1 MENVRH
7 FFRDTLSGPS
17 YIIYVIVLV
26 ILIFAC
32 IGYIAENKLK
42 EKKQKDKYAEV
53 AKPGEVVKSLEETSP
68 IPVVNKTVEE
78 VNPSQTIRPNS
89 NQQIKVAPVNE
100 NVVNSVPLQPVAI
113 PPQQIQ
119 PVMEPQGGTQ
129 PVGINPIPQ
138 VTQEPVQTVNPIPQ
152 VVQESV
158 QTVTPVSQVVPVNV
172 QPVATG
178 KEQKTN

>member
-1 MENVRH
+1 MENVIH

-53 AKPGEVVKSLEETSP
+53 AKPGEVVKSLEETAP
-68 IPVVNKTVEE
+68 IPVVNSPVEE
-78 VNPSQTIRPNS
+78 VNLNQTVTPNS

-119 PVMEPQGGTQ
+119 PVMEPQVEVQ
-129 PVGINPIPQ
+129 PVGINPVSP
-138 VTQEPVQTVNPIPQ
+138 VVEEPVQSVNPIPQ
-152 VVQESV
+152 VVQEST
-158 QTVTPVSQVVPVNV
+158 QTVNPVP
-172 QPVATG
+172 
-178 KEQKTN
+178 EQKIN

>member
-1 MENVRH
+1 MENFIH

-17 YIIYVIVLV
+17 YIIYVIVLI

-53 AKPGEVVKSLEETSP
+53 AKPGEVVKSLEETAP
-68 IPVVNKTVEE
+68 IPVVNSPVEE
-78 VNPSQTIRPNS
+78 VSPNQVVTPNS

-119 PVMEPQGGTQ
+119 PVMEPQVEVQ
-129 PVGINPIPQ
+129 PVGINPVSP
-138 VTQEPVQTVNPIPQ
+138 VVEAPVQSVNPIPQ
-152 VVQESV
+152 VVQEST
-158 QTVTPVSQVVPVNV
+158 QTVNPVP
-172 QPVATG
+172 
-178 KEQKTN
+178 EQKINWLQNN

>member
-1 MENVRH
+1 MENVIH

-53 AKPGEVVKSLEETSP
+53 AKPGEVVKSLEETAP
-68 IPVVNKTVEE
+68 IPIDNNPVEE
-78 VNPSQTIRPNS
+78 VSSNQAVTPNS

-100 NVVNSVPLQPVAI
+100 NVVNSIPLQPVAI

-119 PVMEPQGGTQ
+119 PVMEPQVEVQ
-129 PVGINPIPQ
+129 PVGINPVSP
-138 VTQEPVQTVNPIPQ
+138 VVEAPVQSVNPIPQ
-152 VVQESV
+152 VVQEST
-158 QTVTPVSQVVPVNV
+158 QTVNPVP
-172 QPVATG
+172 
-178 KEQKTN
+178 EQKIN

>member
-1 MENVRH
+1 MENVIH

-53 AKPGEVVKSLEETSP
+53 AKPGEVVKSLEETAP
-68 IPVVNKTVEE
+68 IPVVNNPVEE
-78 VNPSQTIRPNS
+78 VSSNQAVIPNS

-119 PVMEPQGGTQ
+119 PVMEPQVEVQ
-129 PVGINPIPQ
+129 PVGINPVSP
-138 VTQEPVQTVNPIPQ
+138 VVESPVQSVNPIPQ
-152 VVQESV
+152 VVQEST
-158 QTVTPVSQVVPVNV
+158 QTVNPVP
-172 QPVATG
+172 
-178 KEQKTN
+178 EQKIN

>member
-1 MENVRH
+1 MENVIH

-53 AKPGEVVKSLEETSP
+53 AKPGEVVKSLEETAP
-68 IPVVNKTVEE
+68 IPVVNNPVEE
-78 VNPSQTIRPNS
+78 ENLNQAVTPNS

-119 PVMEPQGGTQ
+119 PVMEPQVEVQ
-129 PVGINPIPQ
+129 PVGINPVSP
-138 VTQEPVQTVNPIPQ
+138 VVEEPVQSVNPIPQ
-152 VVQESV
+152 VVQEST
-158 QTVTPVSQVVPVNV
+158 QTVNPVP
-172 QPVATG
+172 
-178 KEQKTN
+178 EQKIN

>member
-1 MENVRH
+1 MENVIH

-68 IPVVNKTVEE
+68 IPVVNNPVEE
-78 VNPSQTIRPNS
+78 INSNQAVTPNS

-100 NVVNSVPLQPVAI
+100 NVVNSVPLQPVVT
-113 PPQQIQ
+113 PLQPVTEPQVRIQ
-119 PVMEPQGGTQ
+119 PVGTS
-129 PVGINPIPQ
+129 PIPP

-152 VVQESV
+152 VVQETA
-158 QTVTPVSQVVPVNV
+158 QTINPVP
-172 QPVATG
+172 
-178 KEQKTN
+178 EQKTN

>member
-1 MENVRH
+1 MENVIH

-53 AKPGEVVKSLEETSP
+53 AKPGEVVKSLEETAP
-68 IPVVNKTVEE
+68 IPVVNNSVEE
-78 VNPSQTIRPNS
+78 INSNKAVTPNS

-100 NVVNSVPLQPVAI
+100 NVVNSVPLQPTAI
-113 PPQQIQ
+113 PPKQIR
-119 PVMEPQGGTQ
+119 PVMEPQVEVQ
-129 PVGINPIPQ
+129 PVGINPVSP
-138 VTQEPVQTVNPIPQ
+138 VVEAPVQSVNPIPQ
-152 VVQESV
+152 VVQEST
-158 QTVTPVSQVVPVNV
+158 QTVNPVP
-172 QPVATG
+172 
-178 KEQKTN
+178 EQKTN

>member
-1 MENVRH
+1 MENVIH

-53 AKPGEVVKSLEETSP
+53 AKPGEVVKSLEETAP
-68 IPVVNKTVEE
+68 ISVVNNSVEE
-78 VNPSQTIRPNS
+78 VNLNQAVTPNS

-119 PVMEPQGGTQ
+119 PVMEPQVEVQ
-129 PVGINPIPQ
+129 PVGINPVSP
-138 VTQEPVQTVNPIPQ
+138 VVEAPVQSVNPIPQ
-152 VVQESV
+152 VVQEST
-158 QTVTPVSQVVPVNV
+158 QTVNPVP
-172 QPVATG
+172 
-178 KEQKTN
+178 EQKIN

>member
-1 MENVRH
+1 MMENVIH

-53 AKPGEVVKSLEETSP
+53 AKPGEVVKSLEETAP
-68 IPVVNKTVEE
+68 IPVVNNPVEE
-78 VNPSQTIRPNS
+78 VNLNQAVTPNS
-89 NQQIKVAPVNE
+89 NQQIKIAPVNE
-100 NVVNSVPLQPVAI
+100 NVVNSIPLQPVTI

-119 PVMEPQGGTQ
+119 PVMEPQVEVQ
-129 PVGINPIPQ
+129 PVGINPVSP
-138 VTQEPVQTVNPIPQ
+138 VVEAPVQSVNPIPQ
-152 VVQESV
+152 VVQEST
-158 QTVTPVSQVVPVNV
+158 QTVNPVP
-172 QPVATG
+172 
-178 KEQKTN
+178 EQKIN

>member
-1 MENVRH
+1 MMENVIH

-53 AKPGEVVKSLEETSP
+53 AKPGEVVKSLEETAP
-68 IPVVNKTVEE
+68 IPVDNNPVEE
-78 VNPSQTIRPNS
+78 VSSNQAVTPNS

-119 PVMEPQGGTQ
+119 PVMEPQVEVQ
-129 PVGINPIPQ
+129 PVGINPVSP
-138 VTQEPVQTVNPIPQ
+138 VVEAPVQSVNPIPQ
-152 VVQESV
+152 VVQEST
-158 QTVTPVSQVVPVNV
+158 QTVNPVP
-172 QPVATG
+172 
-178 KEQKTN
+178 EQKIN

>member
-1 MENVRH
+1 MENVIH

-53 AKPGEVVKSLEETSP
+53 AKPGEVVKSLEETAP
-68 IPVVNKTVEE
+68 ISVVNNPVEE
-78 VNPSQTIRPNS
+78 VNLNQAVTPNS

-100 NVVNSVPLQPVAI
+100 NVVNSVPLQPVTI

-119 PVMEPQGGTQ
+119 PVMEPQVEVQ
-129 PVGINPIPQ
+129 PVGINPVSP
-138 VTQEPVQTVNPIPQ
+138 VVEEPVQSVNPIPQ
-152 VVQESV
+152 VVQEST
-158 QTVTPVSQVVPVNV
+158 QTVNPVP
-172 QPVATG
+172 
-178 KEQKTN
+178 EQKIN

>member
-1 MENVRH
+1 MENVIH

-53 AKPGEVVKSLEETSP
+53 AKPGEVVKSLEETAP
-68 IPVVNKTVEE
+68 IPVVNNPVEE
-78 VNPSQTIRPNS
+78 VNLNQAITPNS

-100 NVVNSVPLQPVAI
+100 NVVNSVPLQPVTI

-119 PVMEPQGGTQ
+119 PVMEPQVEVQ
-129 PVGINPIPQ
+129 PVGINPVSP
-138 VTQEPVQTVNPIPQ
+138 VVEAPVQSVNPIPQ
-152 VVQESV
+152 VVQEST
-158 QTVTPVSQVVPVNV
+158 QTVNPVP
-172 QPVATG
+172 
-178 KEQKTN
+178 EQKIN

>member
-1 MENVRH
+1 MENVIH

-53 AKPGEVVKSLEETSP
+53 AKPGEVVKSLEETAP
-68 IPVVNKTVEE
+68 IPVVNNPVEE
-78 VNPSQTIRPNS
+78 VSSNQVVTPNS

-119 PVMEPQGGTQ
+119 PVMEPQVEVQ
-129 PVGINPIPQ
+129 PVGINPVSP
-138 VTQEPVQTVNPIPQ
+138 VVEEPVQSVNPIPQ
-152 VVQESV
+152 VVQEST
-158 QTVTPVSQVVPVNV
+158 QTVNPVP
-172 QPVATG
+172 
-178 KEQKTN
+178 EQKIN

>member
-1 MENVRH
+1 MMENVIH

-53 AKPGEVVKSLEETSP
+53 AKPGEVVKSLEETAP
-68 IPVVNKTVEE
+68 IPVVNSPVEE
-78 VNPSQTIRPNS
+78 VNLNQAVTPNS

-100 NVVNSVPLQPVAI
+100 NVVNSIPLQPVAI

-119 PVMEPQGGTQ
+119 PVMEPQVEVQ
-129 PVGINPIPQ
+129 PVGINPVSP
-138 VTQEPVQTVNPIPQ
+138 VVEAPVQSVNPIPQ
-152 VVQESV
+152 VVQEST
-158 QTVTPVSQVVPVNV
+158 QTVNPVP
-172 QPVATG
+172 
-178 KEQKTN
+178 EQKIN

>member
-1 MENVRH
+1 MENVIH

-53 AKPGEVVKSLEETSP
+53 AKPGEVVKSLEETAP
-68 IPVVNKTVEE
+68 IPVVNNLVEE
-78 VNPSQTIRPNS
+78 VNLNQAVTPNS

-100 NVVNSVPLQPVAI
+100 NVVNSVPLQPIAI

-119 PVMEPQGGTQ
+119 PVMEPQVEVQ
-129 PVGINPIPQ
+129 PVGINPVSP
-138 VTQEPVQTVNPIPQ
+138 VVEAPVQSVNPIPQ
-152 VVQESV
+152 VVQEST
-158 QTVTPVSQVVPVNV
+158 QTVNPVP
-172 QPVATG
+172 
-178 KEQKTN
+178 EQKIN

>member
-1 MENVRH
+1 MENVIH

-53 AKPGEVVKSLEETSP
+53 AKPGEVVKSLEETAP
-68 IPVVNKTVEE
+68 IPVDNNPVEE
-78 VNPSQTIRPNS
+78 VSSNQAVTPNS

-100 NVVNSVPLQPVAI
+100 NVVNSVPLQPVTI

-119 PVMEPQGGTQ
+119 PVMEPQVEVQ
-129 PVGINPIPQ
+129 PVGINPVSP
-138 VTQEPVQTVNPIPQ
+138 VVEEPVQSVNPIPQ
-152 VVQESV
+152 VVQEST
-158 QTVTPVSQVVPVNV
+158 QTVNPVP
-172 QPVATG
+172 
-178 KEQKTN
+178 EQKIN

>member
-1 MENVRH
+1 MENVIH

-53 AKPGEVVKSLEETSP
+53 AKPGEVVKSLEETAP
-68 IPVVNKTVEE
+68 IPVVNNPVEE
-78 VNPSQTIRPNS
+78 VNLNQAVTPNS

-119 PVMEPQGGTQ
+119 PVMEPQVEVQ
-129 PVGINPIPQ
+129 PVGINPVSP
-138 VTQEPVQTVNPIPQ
+138 VAEAPVQSVNPIPQ
-152 VVQESV
+152 VVQEST
-158 QTVTPVSQVVPVNV
+158 QTVNPVP
-172 QPVATG
+172 
-178 KEQKTN
+178 EQKIN

>member
-1 MENVRH
+1 MENVIH

-53 AKPGEVVKSLEETSP
+53 AKPGEVVKSLEETAP
-68 IPVVNKTVEE
+68 IPVDNNPVEE
-78 VNPSQTIRPNS
+78 VSSNQAVTPNS

-119 PVMEPQGGTQ
+119 PVMEPQVEVQ
-129 PVGINPIPQ
+129 PVGINPVSP
-138 VTQEPVQTVNPIPQ
+138 VVEEPVQSVNPIPQ
-152 VVQESV
+152 VVQEST
-158 QTVTPVSQVVPVNV
+158 QTVNPVP
-172 QPVATG
+172 
-178 KEQKTN
+178 EQKIN

>member
-1 MENVRH
+1 MENVIH

-53 AKPGEVVKSLEETSP
+53 AKPGEVVKSLEETAP
-68 IPVVNKTVEE
+68 IPVDNNPVEE
-78 VNPSQTIRPNS
+78 VSSNQAVTPNS

-119 PVMEPQGGTQ
+119 PVMEPQVEVQ
-129 PVGINPIPQ
+129 PVGINHVSP
-138 VTQEPVQTVNPIPQ
+138 VVEEPVQSVNPIPQ
-152 VVQESV
+152 VVQEST
-158 QTVTPVSQVVPVNV
+158 QTVNPVP
-172 QPVATG
+172 
-178 KEQKTN
+178 EQKINWLQNN

>member
-1 MENVRH
+1 MENVIH

-53 AKPGEVVKSLEETSP
+53 AKPGEVIKSLEETSP
-68 IPVVNKTVEE
+68 IPVVNNPIEE
-78 VNPSQTIRPNS
+78 VNLNQAVTPNS
-89 NQQIKVAPVNE
+89 SQQIKVAPVNE

-119 PVMEPQGGTQ
+119 PVMEPQVEVQ
-129 PVGINPIPQ
+129 PVGINPVSP
-138 VTQEPVQTVNPIPQ
+138 VVEAPVQSVNPIPQ
-152 VVQESV
+152 VVQESA
-158 QTVTPVSQVVPVNV
+158 QTVNPVP
-172 QPVATG
+172 
-178 KEQKTN
+178 EQKTN

>member
-1 MENVRH
+1 MMENVIH

-53 AKPGEVVKSLEETSP
+53 AKPGEVVKSLEETAP
-68 IPVVNKTVEE
+68 IPVVNSPVEE
-78 VNPSQTIRPNS
+78 VNSNQTVTPNS

-119 PVMEPQGGTQ
+119 PVMEPQVEVQ
-129 PVGINPIPQ
+129 PVGINPVSP
-138 VTQEPVQTVNPIPQ
+138 VVEAPVQSVNPIPQ
-152 VVQESV
+152 VVQEST
-158 QTVTPVSQVVPVNV
+158 QTVNPVP
-172 QPVATG
+172 
-178 KEQKTN
+178 EQKIN

>member
-1 MENVRH
+1 MMENVIH

-53 AKPGEVVKSLEETSP
+53 AKPGEVVKSLEETAP
-68 IPVVNKTVEE
+68 IPVVNNPVEE
-78 VNPSQTIRPNS
+78 VSSNQAVTPNS

-100 NVVNSVPLQPVAI
+100 NVVNSVPLQPVTI

-119 PVMEPQGGTQ
+119 PVMEPQVEVQ
-129 PVGINPIPQ
+129 PVGINPVSP
-138 VTQEPVQTVNPIPQ
+138 VVEEPVQSVNPIPQ
-152 VVQESV
+152 VVQEST
-158 QTVTPVSQVVPVNV
+158 QTVNPVP
-172 QPVATG
+172 
-178 KEQKTN
+178 EQKIN

>member
-1 MENVRH
+1 MENVIH

-53 AKPGEVVKSLEETSP
+53 AKPGEVVKSLEETAP
-68 IPVVNKTVEE
+68 IPVVNNPVEE
-78 VNPSQTIRPNS
+78 VNLNQAITPNS

-100 NVVNSVPLQPVAI
+100 NVVNSVPLQPVTI

-119 PVMEPQGGTQ
+119 PVMEPQVEVQ
-129 PVGINPIPQ
+129 PVGINPVSP
-138 VTQEPVQTVNPIPQ
+138 VVEAPVQSVNPVPQ
-152 VVQESV
+152 VVQEST
-158 QTVTPVSQVVPVNV
+158 QTVNPVP
-172 QPVATG
+172 
-178 KEQKTN
+178 EQKTN

>member
-1 MENVRH
+1 MENVIH

-53 AKPGEVVKSLEETSP
+53 AKPGEVVKSLEETAP
-68 IPVVNKTVEE
+68 IPVVNNPVEE
-78 VNPSQTIRPNS
+78 VNSNQAVTTNS

-119 PVMEPQGGTQ
+119 PVMEPQVEVQ
-129 PVGINPIPQ
+129 PVGINPVSP
-138 VTQEPVQTVNPIPQ
+138 VVEAPVQSVNPIPQ
-152 VVQESV
+152 VVQEST
-158 QTVTPVSQVVPVNV
+158 QTVNPVP
-172 QPVATG
+172 
-178 KEQKTN
+178 EQKIN

>member
-1 MENVRH
+1 MKENVIH

-53 AKPGEVVKSLEETSP
+53 AKPGEVVKSLEETAP
-68 IPVVNKTVEE
+68 IPVDNNPVEE
-78 VNPSQTIRPNS
+78 VSSNQAVTPNS

-119 PVMEPQGGTQ
+119 PVMEPQVEVQ
-129 PVGINPIPQ
+129 PVGINPVSP
-138 VTQEPVQTVNPIPQ
+138 VVEAPVQSVNPIPQ
-152 VVQESV
+152 VVQEST
-158 QTVTPVSQVVPVNV
+158 QTVNPVP
-172 QPVATG
+172 
-178 KEQKTN
+178 EQKIN

>member
-1 MENVRH
+1 MENIIH

-68 IPVVNKTVEE
+68 IPVVNNPVEE
-78 VNPSQTIRPNS
+78 VNSTQAVTPNS

-119 PVMEPQGGTQ
+119 PVTEPQVGIQ
-129 PVGINPIPQ
+129 PVGISPIPP

-152 VVQESV
+152 VVQETA
-158 QTVTPVSQVVPVNV
+158 QTINPVP
-172 QPVATG
+172 
-178 KEQKTN
+178 EQKTN

>member
-1 MENVRH
+1 MENVIH

-53 AKPGEVVKSLEETSP
+53 AKPGEVVKSLEETAP
-68 IPVVNKTVEE
+68 IPVDNNPVEE
-78 VNPSQTIRPNS
+78 VSSNQAVTPNS

-119 PVMEPQGGTQ
+119 PVMEPQVEVQ
-129 PVGINPIPQ
+129 PVGINPVSP
-138 VTQEPVQTVNPIPQ
+138 VVEAPVQSVNPIPQ
-152 VVQESV
+152 VVQEST
-158 QTVTPVSQVVPVNV
+158 QTVNPVP
-172 QPVATG
+172 
-178 KEQKTN
+178 EQKINWLQNN

>member
-1 MENVRH
+1 MENIIH

-68 IPVVNKTVEE
+68 IPVVNNPVEE
-78 VNPSQTIRPNS
+78 VNSTQAVTPNS

-100 NVVNSVPLQPVAI
+100 NVVNSVPLQPVVT
-113 PPQQIQ
+113 PLQPIQ
-119 PVMEPQGGTQ
+119 PVTEPQVGIQ
-129 PVGINPIPQ
+129 PVGTSPIPT

-152 VVQESV
+152 VVQETA
-158 QTVTPVSQVVPVNV
+158 QTINPVP
-172 QPVATG
+172 
-178 KEQKTN
+178 EQKTN

>member
-1 MENVRH
+1 MENVIH

-53 AKPGEVVKSLEETSP
+53 AKPGEVVKSLEETAP
-68 IPVVNKTVEE
+68 IPVGNNPVEE
-78 VNPSQTIRPNS
+78 VSSNQAVTPNS

-119 PVMEPQGGTQ
+119 PVMEPQVEVQ
-129 PVGINPIPQ
+129 PVGINPVSP
-138 VTQEPVQTVNPIPQ
+138 VVEAPVQSVNPIPPTSCSR
-152 VVQESV
+152 VYPNS
-158 QTVTPVSQVVPVNV
+158 
-172 QPVATG
+172 
-178 KEQKTN
+178 

>member
-1 MENVRH
+1 MENVIH

-68 IPVVNKTVEE
+68 IPVVNKPVEE
-78 VNPSQTIRPNS
+78 VIPSQTVRPNS

-119 PVMEPQGGTQ
+119 PVMELQTNQ
-129 PVGINPIPQ
+129 Q
-138 VTQEPVQTVNPIPQ
+138 PVQTVNPIPQ

>member
-1 MENVRH
+1 MENVIH

-53 AKPGEVVKSLEETSP
+53 AKPGEVVKSLEETAP
-68 IPVVNKTVEE
+68 IPVDNNPVEE
-78 VNPSQTIRPNS
+78 VSSNQAVTPNS
-89 NQQIKVAPVNE
+89 NQQIKVAPFNE

-119 PVMEPQGGTQ
+119 PVMEPQVEVQ
-129 PVGINPIPQ
+129 PVGINPVSP
-138 VTQEPVQTVNPIPQ
+138 VVEAPVQSVNPIPQ
-152 VVQESV
+152 VVQEST
-158 QTVTPVSQVVPVNV
+158 QTVNPVP
-172 QPVATG
+172 
-178 KEQKTN
+178 EQKIN

>member
-1 MENVRH
+1 MENVIH

-53 AKPGEVVKSLEETSP
+53 AKPGEVVKSLEETAP
-68 IPVVNKTVEE
+68 IPVVNNPVEE
-78 VNPSQTIRPNS
+78 VSSNQAVPPNS
-89 NQQIKVAPVNE
+89 NQQIKVALVNE
-100 NVVNSVPLQPVAI
+100 NVVSSVPLQPVAI

-119 PVMEPQGGTQ
+119 PVMEPQVEVQ
-129 PVGINPIPQ
+129 PVGINPVSP
-138 VTQEPVQTVNPIPQ
+138 VVEAPVQSVNPIPQ
-152 VVQESV
+152 VVQEST
-158 QTVTPVSQVVPVNV
+158 QTVNPVP
-172 QPVATG
+172 
-178 KEQKTN
+178 EQKIN

>member
-1 MENVRH
+1 MENVIH

-53 AKPGEVVKSLEETSP
+53 AKPGEVVKSLDETAP
-68 IPVVNKTVEE
+68 IPVDNNPVEE
-78 VNPSQTIRPNS
+78 VSSNQAVTPNS

-119 PVMEPQGGTQ
+119 PVMEPQVEVQ
-129 PVGINPIPQ
+129 PVGINPVSP
-138 VTQEPVQTVNPIPQ
+138 VVEAPVQSVNPIPQ
-152 VVQESV
+152 VVQEST
-158 QTVTPVSQVVPVNV
+158 QTVNPVP
-172 QPVATG
+172 
-178 KEQKTN
+178 EQKIN

>member
-1 MENVRH
+1 MMENVIH

-53 AKPGEVVKSLEETSP
+53 AKPGEVVKSLEETAP
-68 IPVVNKTVEE
+68 IPVVNNPVEE
-78 VNPSQTIRPNS
+78 VSSNQAVPPNS
-89 NQQIKVAPVNE
+89 NQQIKVALVNE
-100 NVVNSVPLQPVAI
+100 NVVSSVPLQPVAI

-119 PVMEPQGGTQ
+119 PVMEPQVEVQ
-129 PVGINPIPQ
+129 PVGINPVSP
-138 VTQEPVQTVNPIPQ
+138 VVEAPVQSVNPIPQ
-152 VVQESV
+152 VVQEST
-158 QTVTPVSQVVPVNV
+158 QTVNPVP
-172 QPVATG
+172 
-178 KEQKTN
+178 EQKIN

>member
-1 MENVRH
+1 MMENVIH

-53 AKPGEVVKSLEETSP
+53 AKPGEVVKSLEETAP
-68 IPVVNKTVEE
+68 IPVVNNPVEE
-78 VNPSQTIRPNS
+78 VNLNQAVTPNS

-119 PVMEPQGGTQ
+119 PVMEPQVEVQ
-129 PVGINPIPQ
+129 PVGINPVSP
-138 VTQEPVQTVNPIPQ
+138 VVEAPVQSVNPIPQ
-152 VVQESV
+152 VVQEST
-158 QTVTPVSQVVPVNV
+158 QTVNPVP
-172 QPVATG
+172 
-178 KEQKTN
+178 EQKIN